1 MRKVVVNPETNEIE
15 LVEMDMESEEM
26 KEWKAKQRKKI
37 AEIYGLEWETE

>member
-15 LVEMDMESEEM
+15 LVEVDMESEEM
-26 KEWKAKQRKKI
+26 KEWKARQRKKI